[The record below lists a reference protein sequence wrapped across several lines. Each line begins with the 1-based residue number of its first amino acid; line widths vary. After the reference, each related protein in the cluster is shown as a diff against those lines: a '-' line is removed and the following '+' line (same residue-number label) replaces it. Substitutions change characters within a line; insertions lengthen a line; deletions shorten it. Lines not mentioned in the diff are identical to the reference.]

1 MYPMEHIW
9 TIVMLEICKHTFY
22 AYLSRIWKM
31 MQFTRTLPSLRMEPS
46 WKGFRVIVFF
56 SDRQKMLKQPNKSCF
71 FQTTSIVK
79 IVLSTLS
86 IKPPFFKVPSIKSII
101 NLDKKSSSPSPSS
114 SMSTTSSGTSTV
126 HFDGSNQMTIDRRQE
141 IAAEAQDITLRSHY
155 LFQQRNSDN
164 VKFNHVKIQLQ
175 VDV

>member
-1 MYPMEHIW
+1 
-9 TIVMLEICKHTFY
+9 
-22 AYLSRIWKM
+22 
-31 MQFTRTLPSLRMEPS
+31 
-46 WKGFRVIVFF
+46 
-56 SDRQKMLKQPNKSCF
+56 MLKQPNKSCF

-101 NLDKKSSSPSPSS
+101 NIDKKSSPPSS
-114 SMSTTSSGTSTV
+114 SSSSWAVSTTSSGTSTV

-141 IAAEAQDITLRSHY
+141 IAAEAQDITLRSHS

-164 VKFNHVKIQLQ
+164 VKFNHVKIQLRVDCLKFETWDCCDGILKRFRTTSINGLLLTAMSQ
-175 VDV
+175 VGNNSNC

>member
-1 MYPMEHIW
+1 
-9 TIVMLEICKHTFY
+9 
-22 AYLSRIWKM
+22 
-31 MQFTRTLPSLRMEPS
+31 
-46 WKGFRVIVFF
+46 
-56 SDRQKMLKQPNKSCF
+56 MLKQPNKSCF

-101 NLDKKSSSPSPSS
+101 SLDKKSSSWSS
-114 SMSTTSSGTSTV
+114 WPPAMSTTSSGTSTV

-141 IAAEAQDITLRSHY
+141 IAAEAQDITLRSHS

-164 VKFNHVKIQLQ
+164 VKFNHVKIQLR
-175 VDV
+175 VDVENLKREAVIMDFSQKVPDNIDQWTFANSNESGGKQSRLLTPQSLF